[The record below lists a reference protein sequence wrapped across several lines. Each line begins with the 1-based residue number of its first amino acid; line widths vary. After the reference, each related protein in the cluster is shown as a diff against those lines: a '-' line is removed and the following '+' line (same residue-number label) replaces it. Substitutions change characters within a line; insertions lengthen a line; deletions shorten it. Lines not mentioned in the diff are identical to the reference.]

1 MTLSLVLLKMLLVT
15 FSFVL
20 LLFLLLLL
28 LLLFLL
34 LLLLLLLTYLLLL
47 LYFTEFCP
55 NQIFICRSYETAKY
69 PLIFSPHLATGP
81 VPANLP
87 VSVLSVCQTFL
98 SSST

>member
-1 MTLSLVLLKMLLVT
+1 MLVLTLSLVLLKMLLVT
-15 FSFVL
+15 FSFV
-20 LLFLLLLL
+20 